1 MVLGTLVVVY
11 LCNVIELLILEINLC
26 LFLMLRNEMV
36 TPVGMLSVVMR
47 LLVWILAICSS
58 ALYVLMLVGMISLV
72 NAMWCLRVS
81 E

>member
-11 LCNVIELLILEINLC
+11 LCYVIELLILEINLC